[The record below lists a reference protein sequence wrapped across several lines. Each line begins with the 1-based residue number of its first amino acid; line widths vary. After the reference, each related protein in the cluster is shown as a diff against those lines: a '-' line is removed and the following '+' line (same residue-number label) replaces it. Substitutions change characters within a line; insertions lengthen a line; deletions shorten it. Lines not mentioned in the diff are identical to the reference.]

1 MLLWW
6 YSILEVTAEF
16 GCEVW
21 WQSWLHGSGTDRAYI
36 TIQTWDLAQKSLTDK
51 KTNSGYC
58 DWETQRVCQRDIW
71 FSRIWLWSG
80 EGSHNYRDQGLTQ
93 WQGSQV
99 WDLAQKSLTAPN
111 QAVVTVTK
119 RLKRVCVIFGS
130 AEFGC
135 EVWWQSWLQG
145 SGTSDKV
152 CVRDWDLAHQN
163 LAVKGE

>member
-1 MLLWW
+1 MVQHPRGHSRVWLW
-6 YSILEVTAEF
+6 SVMAVMITRIRD
-16 GCEVW
+16 
-21 WQSWLHGSGTDRAYI
+21 WQGLHYNTNVRLGSEELDW
-36 TIQTWDLAQKSLTDK
+36 Q

-80 EGSHNYRDQGLTQ
+80 EGSHNYRAQGLTQ